1 MRSLQIATL
10 AITGTLLPLIAPS
23 IVSAQ
28 PVSFSAKDGVKIF
41 GDLHPAIGK
50 SRGTIVLF
58 HMAGSNRAEYEPLA
72 PILNADGFTTLAIDQ
87 RSGASLWGSANQTA
101 DTAKRSYD
109 FADAIPDLE
118 AAVAYA
124 GKQHS
129 GPVVIWGSSYSAALV
144 FVVAAMHPEV
154 KALLAF
160 SPGEYI
166 QGYSIESEARK
177 LSIPA
182 FVTSASDRTEITAAK
197 ALADVVPNHLA
208 TQYIPEHGVHGSSS
222 LRVDENPSGSDEN
235 WKHVKEFLDQALPR
249 RY

>member
-1 MRSLQIATL
+1 MPSLQKAAL
-10 AITGTLLPLIAPS
+10 AITGILLLLLAPS

-28 PVSFSAKDGVKIF
+28 PVSFPAKDGVKIF
-41 GDLHPAIGK
+41 GEISPAKGK

-58 HMAGSNRAEYEPLA
+58 HMAGSNRAEYAPLA

-87 RSGASLWGSANQTA
+87 RSGGSLWGSENQTA
-101 DTAKRSYD
+101 STAKRSYD
-109 FADAIPDLE
+109 FANAIPDLE
-118 AAVAYA
+118 AAIAYA

-144 FVVAAMHPEV
+144 FVVAAVHPEV

-166 QGYSIESEARK
+166 EGYSIEREARK

-182 FVTSASDRTEITAAK
+182 FVTSTPDRAEIAAAK
-197 ALADVVPNHLA
+197 ALADAVPNHLA
-208 TQYIPEHGVHGSSS
+208 TQYIPKHGVHGSST
-222 LRVDENPSGSDEN
+222 LRVDENPSGSNEN
-235 WKHVKEFLDQALPR
+235 WRHVKDFLDKALPR
-249 RY
+249 T